1 MFELLHNHCLQF
13 LLGHKNVT
21 REVENN
27 AYADLFFSFFLGG
40 GGGVK
45 EVCYEIFASSEWKN
59 DT

>member
-1 MFELLHNHCLQF
+1 MSQEKSKTMPMQICFF
-13 LLGHKNVT
+13 
-21 REVENN
+21 
-27 AYADLFFSFFLGG
+27 LFFFW

>member
-27 AYADLFFSFFLGG
+27 AYADLFFSFFFGG

-45 EVCYEIFASSEWKN
+45 EVCYEIFASSE
-59 DT
+59 